1 RRIYMKK
8 KQLPSKRDVI
18 PASAGTGPKPRTVFS
33 DEFKRDAVSRLR
45 SGEQN
50 ASDLAVE
57 LGIRRTQLYTWA
69 KKFEEL
75 APGETF
81 RSPGRPAVSELS
93 EVDQLRRELAKAQE
107 ELAILKKFDAYLTRL
122 KK

>member
-1 RRIYMKK
+1 MKK
-8 KQLPSKRDVI
+8 KQLPSKRDIV
-18 PASAGTGPKPRTVFS
+18 PASSEPGPKPRAVFS

-50 ASDLAVE
+50 ASVLAVE
-57 LGIRRTQLYTWA
+57 LGIRRNQLYKWA
-69 KKFEEL
+69 QKFDQQ
-75 APGETF
+75 APNETF
-81 RSPGRPAVSELS
+81 RSPGRPATSELS
-93 EVDQLRRELAKAQE
+93 EVEQLRRELAKAQE

>member
-1 RRIYMKK
+1 MKK
-8 KQLPSKRDVI
+8 KQLPSKRDIV
-18 PASAGTGPKPRTVFS
+18 PASLESGPKQRTVYS
-33 DEFKRDAVSRLR
+33 DEFKREAVSRLR

-57 LGIRRTQLYTWA
+57 LGIRRPQLYKWA
-69 KKFEEL
+69 EKFDKQ

-81 RSPGRPAVSELS
+81 RSPGRPATSELS
-93 EVDQLRRELAKAQE
+93 EVEQLRRELAKTQE

>member
-1 RRIYMKK
+1 MKK
-8 KQLPSKRDVI
+8 KQLPSKREIV
-18 PASAGTGPKPRTVFS
+18 PVASEPGPKPRTVFP

-45 SGEQN
+45 SGEKN
-50 ASDLAVE
+50 ASVLAVE
-57 LGIRRTQLYTWA
+57 LGVRRTQLYKWA
-69 KKFEEL
+69 KKFDQQ

-81 RSPGRPAVSELS
+81 RSPGRPAASELR
-93 EVDQLRRELAKAQE
+93 EGEQLRRDLAKAQE

>member
-1 RRIYMKK
+1 MKK
-8 KQLPSKRDVI
+8 KQLPSKRDIV
-18 PASAGTGPKPRTVFS
+18 PASSGSDPKPRAVFS
-33 DEFKRDAVSRLR
+33 DEFKRDAVVRLR

-57 LGIRRTQLYTWA
+57 LGIRRTQLYKWA

-75 APGETF
+75 APGEAF
-81 RSPGRPAVSELS
+81 RSPGRPATSELS
-93 EVDQLRRELAKAQE
+93 EVEQLRLELAKAQQ